1 MFSWFYFFISSLFIK
16 PEVMIRSY
24 RREYMH
30 FFGYEMKFL
39 LIWDLNKINLVAL
52 NFFVLRWSIYH
63 LINFLYFF
71 ILLIYLEQKTF

>member
-1 MFSWFYFFISSLFIK
+1 MN
-16 PEVMIRSY
+16 IRI
-24 RREYMH
+24 

-39 LIWDLNKINLVAL
+39 LIWDLNKFSGLE
-52 NFFVLRWSIYH
+52 FFCSPTIYLSF